1 MGICCTTPEFRPPSI
16 RRKPLVRMCSSGNH
30 FSNFAD
36 IGDTVVLFVD
46 FGKLLKPLPR
56 RNQEHSLGGAT
67 AGKVWPDQRHQDP
80 EKEQY
85 EVSTKMSNQ
94 HLIFPREERGGEIPK
109 NFGGGVSLFCKPLL
123 WYFRPKYVIFLSQN
137 LISYFRPDCIC
148 NNSIPECMNH
158 SLSWSQ
164 MAQKPH
170 PLVVHIPM

>member
-67 AGKVWPDQRHQDP
+67 AGKVWPDQRHRDP

-85 EVSTKMSNQ
+85 EVRVINILFSQ
-94 HLIFPREERGGEIPK
+94 GRRGSGEFVRIMV
-109 NFGGGVSLFCKPLL
+109 GVSHSSVNPC
-123 WYFRPKYVIFLSQN
+123 YGISDQN
-137 LISYFRPDCIC
+137 
-148 NNSIPECMNH
+148 M
-158 SLSWSQ
+158 
-164 MAQKPH
+164 
-170 PLVVHIPM
+170 